1 MNKNTLIG
9 LLVIGA
15 ILFGFS
21 WYNNKQYKERLA
33 EQQEQQRIVDSIA
46 RVEMEQLRLQQQAL
60 GDSTT
65 TTGETVPAAAS
76 AAVSATT
83 SGVAPVIYGAALD
96 GQLTGTE
103 EFYTLENELFQLTF
117 SNKGGRI
124 AAAELKDYKKYNGDP
139 LMLFT
144 DAGSRFN
151 LNLFAPA
158 QINTADFYFTAQEV
172 SDSSIAFR
180 LYADTTG
187 ASYLE
192 YRYTIRPDNYLM
204 DMKIDL
210 AHLQGAILPNQSDM
224 KFTWNIVSPQE
235 EKGFQ
240 NENNYTTIA
249 YKYPGETSIEE
260 LGMSTGTE
268 EEEVKTKV
276 HWVAFKQQ
284 FFSSIIVA
292 NDNFGAADLRYNTF
306 PPTDTNIKD
315 FSATM
320 TLPYSAGMTQGYDLQ
335 FYFGPNKYSVLK
347 QYGDLEFQKLVPLGW
362 WIIGWVNRYVVIP
375 VFDFLGSYISNFGI
389 VILILTVIIKLLIF
403 PLTYKSY
410 LSTAK
415 MRLLKPDIDKLNEKY
430 PRKEDAM
437 KKQQAM
443 MQLYKSAGVN
453 PMGGCLPMLIQ
464 FPILIAM
471 FRFFP
476 AAIEL
481 RDKSFLWA
489 DDLSSYDSI
498 WNFPH
503 GFSIPFYG
511 DHVSLFAL
519 LMAASLFVSSKINY
533 AQSAGMSSQ
542 QMPGMKFMMLYLMPI
557 LLLVWFNNYSAGL
570 CYYYFL
576 ANIITIGQTF
586 AFRYIVN
593 DQKLHAQ
600 MMENTKKPV
609 KKSKW
614 QMRLEEMQRQ
624 QEALRKQ
631 QQQQRGGGKR

>member
-9 LLVIGA
+9 LLVIGV

-60 GDSTT
+60 GDSTA
-65 TTGETVPAAAS
+65 TTGGTVPSAAS
-76 AAVSATT
+76 AAVAATT
-83 SGVAPVIYGAALD
+83 NGVAPVIYGTALD
-96 GQLTGTE
+96 GQLSGTE

-124 AAAELKDYKKYNGDP
+124 AAAELKDYKRYNGDP
-139 LMLFT
+139 LRLFT
-144 DAGSRFN
+144 EAGSRFN

-210 AHLQGAILPNQSDM
+210 SHLKGAIVPNQSDM
-224 KFTWNIVSPQE
+224 KLSWNIISPQE

-260 LGMSTGTE
+260 LGMSTGTKE
-268 EEEVKTKV
+268 EEIKTKV
-276 HWVAFKQQ
+276 QWVAFKQQ

-292 NDNFGAADLRYNTF
+292 NDNFGAAALRYNTF

-320 TLPYSAGMTQGYDLQ
+320 TLPYSAGITQGYDLQ

-410 LSTAK
+410 LSTAR

-533 AQSAGMSSQ
+533 AQSASMSSQ

-576 ANIITIGQTF
+576 ANVITIGQTF
-586 AFRYIVN
+586 AFRYLVD

-600 MMENTKKPV
+600 MVENSKKPV

-614 QMRLEEMQRQ
+614 QQRLEEMQRQ

-631 QQQQRGGGKR
+631 QQQQRGGKR

>member
-9 LLVIGA
+9 LLVIGLL
-15 ILFGFS
+15 LFGFS
-21 WYNNKQYKERLA
+21 WYNNKQYTERLA
-33 EQQEQQRIVDSIA
+33 AQREQQLLQAREDSA
-46 RVEMEQLRLQQQAL
+46 AL
-60 GDSTT
+60 S
-65 TTGETVPAAAS
+65 AAAVAAAGQAQTQVQEEHLTQS
-76 AAVSATT
+76 QPKAAV
-83 SGVAPVIYGAALD
+83 YGEAFDA
-96 GQLTGTE
+96 QLTGTE
-103 EFYTLENELFQLTF
+103 EFYTLENKLFRLTF

-144 DAGSRFN
+144 ERGSRFN
-151 LNLFAPA
+151 LNLFAPV
-158 QINTADFYFTAQEV
+158 QIDTEDFYFTAQEV
-172 SDSSIAFR
+172 SDSSIVFR

-187 ASYLE
+187 SSYLE
-192 YRYTIRPDNYLM
+192 YRYTIRPDDYLM

-210 AHLQGAILPNQSDM
+210 ARLKGAVLPNQTEM
-224 KFTWNIVSPQE
+224 LLAWNIVSPQE

-260 LGMSTGTE
+260 LGISTGTKA
-268 EEEVKTKV
+268 EEVKTKV
-276 HWVAFKQQ
+276 QWVAFKQQ
-284 FFSSIIVA
+284 FFSSILAA
-292 NDNFGAADLRYNTF
+292 NDPFAAADLKYNTF
-306 PPTDTNIKD
+306 PPTNHDIKE
-315 FSATM
+315 FSAQL
-320 TLPYSAGMTQGYDLQ
+320 TLPYSAATQGYDLQ

-362 WIIGWVNRYVVIP
+362 WIIGWINRYVVIP
-375 VFDFLGSYISNFGI
+375 VFDFLGSYIANFGI
-389 VILILTVIIKLLIF
+389 VILILTVLIKLLIF

-443 MQLYKSAGVN
+443 MQLYKAAGVN

-476 AAIEL
+476 ASIEL
-481 RDKSFLWA
+481 RGKAFLWA

-498 WNFPH
+498 WTFPD

-519 LMAASLFVSSKINY
+519 LMAVSLFVSSKINY

-542 QMPGMKFMMLYLMPI
+542 QMPGMKFMMLYLMPVM
-557 LLLVWFNNYSAGL
+557 LLVWFNNYAAGL
-570 CYYYFL
+570 CYYYL
-576 ANIITIGQTF
+576 LSNIITIGQTF
-586 AFRYIVN
+586 AFRSMV
-593 DQKLHAQ
+593 DDKTLHAR

-614 QMRLEEMQRQ
+614 QLRLEEMQRQ
-624 QEALRKQ
+624 QEAMRKQ
-631 QQQQRGGGKR
+631 QQQQRGGRR

>member
-9 LLVIGA
+9 LLVIGLL
-15 ILFGFS
+15 LFGFS
-21 WYNNKQYKERLA
+21 WYNNKQYTERLA
-33 EQQEQQRIVDSIA
+33 AQREQQLLQTREDSA
-46 RVEMEQLRLQQQAL
+46 AL
-60 GDSTT
+60 S
-65 TTGETVPAAAS
+65 AAAVAAAGQAQS
-76 AAVSATT
+76 QTQVQEEHLTQSQPKAAV
-83 SGVAPVIYGAALD
+83 YGGAFDA
-96 GQLTGTE
+96 QLTGTE
-103 EFYTLENELFQLTF
+103 EFYTLENKLFRLTF

-144 DAGSRFN
+144 ERGSRFN
-151 LNLFAPA
+151 LNLFAPV
-158 QINTADFYFTAQEV
+158 QIDTEDFYFTTQEV
-172 SDSSIAFR
+172 SDSSIVFR

-187 ASYLE
+187 SSYLE
-192 YRYTIRPDNYLM
+192 YRYTIRPDDYLM

-210 AHLQGAILPNQSDM
+210 ARLKGAVLPNQTEM
-224 KFTWNIVSPQE
+224 LLAWNIVSPQE

-260 LGMSTGTE
+260 LGISTGTKT
-268 EEEVKTKV
+268 EEVKTKV
-276 HWVAFKQQ
+276 QWVAFKQQ
-284 FFSSIIVA
+284 FFSSILAA
-292 NDNFGAADLRYNTF
+292 NDPFAAADLKYNTF
-306 PPTDTNIKD
+306 PPTNHDIKE
-315 FSATM
+315 FSAQL
-320 TLPYSAGMTQGYDLQ
+320 TLPYSAATQGYDLQ

-362 WIIGWVNRYVVIP
+362 WIIGWINRYVVIP
-375 VFDFLGSYISNFGI
+375 VFDFLGSYIANFGI
-389 VILILTVIIKLLIF
+389 VILILTVLIKLLIF

-443 MQLYKSAGVN
+443 MQLYKAAGVN

-476 AAIEL
+476 ASIEL
-481 RDKSFLWA
+481 RGKAFLWA

-498 WNFPH
+498 WTFPD

-519 LMAASLFVSSKINY
+519 LMAVSLFVSSKINY

-542 QMPGMKFMMLYLMPI
+542 QMPGMKFMMLYLMPVM
-557 LLLVWFNNYSAGL
+557 LLVWFNNYAAGL
-570 CYYYFL
+570 CYYYL
-576 ANIITIGQTF
+576 LSNIITIGQTF
-586 AFRYIVN
+586 AFRSMV
-593 DQKLHAQ
+593 DDKTLHAR

-614 QMRLEEMQRQ
+614 QLRLEEMQRQ
-624 QEALRKQ
+624 QEAMRKQ
-631 QQQQRGGGKR
+631 QQQQRGGRR

>member
-9 LLVIGA
+9 LLVIGLL
-15 ILFGFS
+15 LFGFS
-21 WYNNKQYKERLA
+21 WYNNKQYTERLA
-33 EQQEQQRIVDSIA
+33 AQREQQLLQAREDSA
-46 RVEMEQLRLQQQAL
+46 AL
-60 GDSTT
+60 S
-65 TTGETVPAAAS
+65 AAAVAAAGQAQS
-76 AAVSATT
+76 QTQVQEEHLTQSQPKAAV
-83 SGVAPVIYGAALD
+83 YGGAFDA
-96 GQLTGTE
+96 QLTGTE
-103 EFYTLENELFQLTF
+103 EFYTLENKLFRLTF

-144 DAGSRFN
+144 ERGSRFN
-151 LNLFAPA
+151 LNLFAPV
-158 QINTADFYFTAQEV
+158 QIDTEDFYFTTQEV
-172 SDSSIAFR
+172 SDSSIVFR

-187 ASYLE
+187 SSYLE
-192 YRYTIRPDNYLM
+192 YRYTIRPDDYLM

-210 AHLQGAILPNQSDM
+210 ARLKGVVLPNQTEM
-224 KFTWNIVSPQE
+224 LLAWNIVSPQE

-260 LGMSTGTE
+260 LGISTGTKA
-268 EEEVKTKV
+268 EEVKTKV
-276 HWVAFKQQ
+276 QWVAFKQQ
-284 FFSSIIVA
+284 FFSSILAA
-292 NDNFGAADLRYNTF
+292 NDPFAAADLKYNTF
-306 PPTDTNIKD
+306 PPTNHDIKE
-315 FSATM
+315 FSAQL
-320 TLPYSAGMTQGYDLQ
+320 TLPYSAATQGYDLQ

-362 WIIGWVNRYVVIP
+362 WIIGWINRYVVIP
-375 VFDFLGSYISNFGI
+375 VFDFLGSYIANFGI
-389 VILILTVIIKLLIF
+389 VILILTVLIKLLIF

-443 MQLYKSAGVN
+443 MQLYKAAGVN

-476 AAIEL
+476 ASIEL
-481 RDKSFLWA
+481 RGKAFLWA

-498 WNFPH
+498 WTFPD

-519 LMAASLFVSSKINY
+519 LMAVSLFVSSKINY

-542 QMPGMKFMMLYLMPI
+542 QMPGMKFMMLYLMPVM
-557 LLLVWFNNYSAGL
+557 LLVWFNNYAAGL
-570 CYYYFL
+570 CYYYL
-576 ANIITIGQTF
+576 LSNIITIGQTF
-586 AFRYIVN
+586 AFRSMV
-593 DQKLHAQ
+593 DDKTLHAR

-614 QMRLEEMQRQ
+614 QLRLEEMQRQ
-624 QEALRKQ
+624 QEAMRKQ
-631 QQQQRGGGKR
+631 QQQQRGGRR

>member
-9 LLVIGA
+9 LLVIGL

-21 WYNNKQYKERLA
+21 WYNNKQYTERLK
-33 EQQEQQRIVDSIA
+33 EQQKQDSIA
-46 RVEMEQLRLQQQAL
+46 LALAPKQTPSPTGESLVQGQLPPDTAALGNAEPAPSVLGTAYDAQLR
-60 GDSTT
+60 GK
-65 TTGETVPAAAS
+65 
-76 AAVSATT
+76 
-83 SGVAPVIYGAALD
+83 
-96 GQLTGTE
+96 E
-103 EFYTLENELFQLTF
+103 EFHTLENDLFILTF

-124 AAAELKDYKKYNGDP
+124 AAVQLKDYKKYNGDP

-144 DAGSRFN
+144 QDGSRFN
-151 LNLFAPA
+151 LNLFAPQ
-158 QINTADFYFTAQEV
+158 QINTADFYFTPRMV
-172 SDSSIAFR
+172 SDTSIAFR
-180 LYADTTG
+180 LYADTVG
-187 ASYLE
+187 SSYLE
-192 YRYTIRPDNYLM
+192 YLYTIRRDNYLM
-204 DMKIDL
+204 DMKVDL
-210 AHLQGAILPNQSDM
+210 SHFKGKIAPNQPDV
-224 KFTWNIVSPQE
+224 TLAWNIVSPQE

-249 YKYPGETSIEE
+249 YKYPGESSIEE
-260 LGMSTGTE
+260 LGMSTGTKAE
-268 EEEVKTKV
+268 NIGTKV
-276 HWVAFKQQ
+276 QWVAFKQQ

-292 NDNFGAADLRYNTF
+292 SDNFSAADLKYNTF

-315 FSATM
+315 FSALL
-320 TLPYSAGMTQGYDLQ
+320 TLPYTPATEGYNLQ
-335 FYFGPNKYSVLK
+335 FYFGPNKFSVLK
-347 QYGDLEFQKLVPLGW
+347 KYGDMEFQKLVPLGW
-362 WIIGWVNRYVVIP
+362 WIIGWINRYVVIP
-375 VFDFLGSYISNFGI
+375 VFDFLGSYIANFGI
-389 VILILTVIIKLLIF
+389 VILILTILIKLLIF

-430 PRKEDAM
+430 PKKEDAM

-443 MQLYKSAGVN
+443 MQLYKAAGVN
-453 PMGGCLPMLIQ
+453 PMGGCLPLLIQ

-476 AAIEL
+476 ASIEL
-481 RDKSFLWA
+481 RGKSFLWA

-498 WNFPH
+498 WNFPD

-519 LMAASLFVSSKINY
+519 LMAISLFITSKINY
-533 AQSAGMSSQ
+533 SQSAGMSSQ

-570 CYYYFL
+570 CYYYLL

-586 AFRYIVN
+586 AFRAMV
-593 DQKLHAQ
+593 DDKKLHAQ
-600 MMENTKKPV
+600 MMANTKKPV

-624 QEALRKQ
+624 QEAMRKQ
-631 QQQQRGGGKR
+631 QQQQRGGKK

>member
-9 LLVIGA
+9 LLVIGLL
-15 ILFGFS
+15 LFGFS
-21 WYNNKQYKERLA
+21 WYNNKQYTERLA
-33 EQQEQQRIVDSIA
+33 AQREQQLLQAREDSA
-46 RVEMEQLRLQQQAL
+46 AL
-60 GDSTT
+60 S
-65 TTGETVPAAAS
+65 AAAVAAAGQAQS
-76 AAVSATT
+76 QTQVQEEHLTQSQPKAAV
-83 SGVAPVIYGAALD
+83 YGGAFDA
-96 GQLTGTE
+96 QLTGTE
-103 EFYTLENELFQLTF
+103 EFYTLENKLFRLTF

-144 DAGSRFN
+144 ERGSRFN
-151 LNLFAPA
+151 LNLFAPV
-158 QINTADFYFTAQEV
+158 QIDTEDFYFTAQEV
-172 SDSSIAFR
+172 SDSSIVFR

-187 ASYLE
+187 SSYLE
-192 YRYTIRPDNYLM
+192 YRYTIRPDDYLM

-210 AHLQGAILPNQSDM
+210 ARLKGAVLPNQTEM
-224 KFTWNIVSPQE
+224 LLAWNIVSPQE

-260 LGMSTGTE
+260 LGISTGTKA
-268 EEEVKTKV
+268 EEVKTKV
-276 HWVAFKQQ
+276 QWVAFKQQ
-284 FFSSIIVA
+284 FFSSILAA
-292 NDNFGAADLRYNTF
+292 NDPFAAADLKYNTF
-306 PPTDTNIKD
+306 PPTNHDIKE
-315 FSATM
+315 FSAQL
-320 TLPYSAGMTQGYDLQ
+320 TLPYSAATQGYDLQ

-362 WIIGWVNRYVVIP
+362 WIIGWINRYVVIP
-375 VFDFLGSYISNFGI
+375 VFDFLGSYIANFGI
-389 VILILTVIIKLLIF
+389 VILILTVLIKLLIF

-443 MQLYKSAGVN
+443 MQLYKAAGVN

-476 AAIEL
+476 ASIEL
-481 RDKSFLWA
+481 RGKAFLWA

-498 WNFPH
+498 WTFPD

-519 LMAASLFVSSKINY
+519 LMAVSLFVSSKINY

-542 QMPGMKFMMLYLMPI
+542 QMPGMKFMMLYLMPVM
-557 LLLVWFNNYSAGL
+557 LLVWFNNYAAGL
-570 CYYYFL
+570 CYYYL
-576 ANIITIGQTF
+576 LSNIITIGQTF
-586 AFRYIVN
+586 AFRSMV
-593 DQKLHAQ
+593 DDKTLHAR

-614 QMRLEEMQRQ
+614 QLRLEEMQRQ
-624 QEALRKQ
+624 QEAMRKQ
-631 QQQQRGGGKR
+631 QQQQRGGRR